1 MTAVV
6 RSDFYHRLPLI
17 LTEVSALNLAQEME
31 RIVYDKVHQS
41 SSSLAEVSGVTDLD
55 KDDFW
60 LTFLGQLSIILRF

>member
-1 MTAVV
+1 
-6 RSDFYHRLPLI
+6 
-17 LTEVSALNLAQEME
+17 ME

-60 LTFLGQLSIILRF
+60 LTFLGLLSIILRF